1 MTKPHTHT
9 RGLLSNHCHLYKQDD
24 EMTQSVKKDC
34 DVLIWFL
41 IIRKQRQD
49 DATKL
54 FVEVQIKSRM
64 NDICYW
70 HLLFVSTIAADLTI
84 CPPSALWLRT
94 PSLKKTLAKN
104 YLKKFQQFG
113 SAPEC
118 ARCLRR
124 TWMAGHRGTWG
135 RGLAQG
141 RSLKPCSRKIWY
153 SIVLEEV
160 DAVEVVLLEVEVFGG
175 VGAVE
180 LAIVVVAAGSED
192 IA

>member
-1 MTKPHTHT
+1 
-9 RGLLSNHCHLYKQDD
+9 
-24 EMTQSVKKDC
+24 MTQSVKKDC

-94 PSLKKTLAKN
+94 PRLLKN

-153 SIVLEEV
+153 SIVFEEV